1 LHGPQLDECT
11 NAQNKAKSVTF
22 SAVLERCKAAK
33 AASSSSRD
41 QDVSGDFSDDDEHL
55 DLAMMQRQEK
65 LEAAVTRAHNCLLT
79 GQKLNTQIM
88 LMLKGW
94 KATTF

>member
-1 LHGPQLDECT
+1 V
-11 NAQNKAKSVTF
+11 QNKATNVTI
-22 SAVLERCKAAK
+22 SPVLERCKTAK

-41 QDVSGDFSDDDEHL
+41 QDISGDFSDDDDQL
-55 DLAMMQRQEK
+55 DLAVMERQEK

-94 KATTF
+94 KATVF